1 MQTKK
6 PLLPRKIN
14 ALHTA
19 LLGWYGKNG
28 RKFQWRESRD
38 PYVILVSEVMLQQ
51 TQTARVAEKLPAFL
65 RRFPTVAALA
75 RAPRAAVIRAWQGM
89 GYNRR
94 AVHLHECAKQIRRR
108 GKKFPEKKEELIRLP
123 GIGKYTASAITCF
136 AHGQRVPVVDVNIR
150 RVLSRVLRQQT
161 ALSTLI
167 DEREIWNIAEALL
180 PRKRFYEWNQAL
192 MDIGATVCMR
202 RKAHCTECPLR
213 AHCVSATALNN
224 SNATEPPRSKKAEPS
239 HNGIPY
245 RIWRGRIIEL
255 LRTKKT
261 APVAAIARA
270 FAPAFTGANMLLLK
284 KLLHG
289 LERDGLV
296 KVGKSVSLAE

>member
-89 GYNRR
+89 GYN
-94 AVHLHECAKQIRRR
+94 
-108 GKKFPEKKEELIRLP
+108 
-123 GIGKYTASAITCF
+123 
-136 AHGQRVPVVDVNIR
+136 
-150 RVLSRVLRQQT
+150 
-161 ALSTLI
+161 
-167 DEREIWNIAEALL
+167 
-180 PRKRFYEWNQAL
+180 
-192 MDIGATVCMR
+192 
-202 RKAHCTECPLR
+202 
-213 AHCVSATALNN
+213 
-224 SNATEPPRSKKAEPS
+224 
-239 HNGIPY
+239 
-245 RIWRGRIIEL
+245 
-255 LRTKKT
+255 
-261 APVAAIARA
+261 
-270 FAPAFTGANMLLLK
+270 
-284 KLLHG
+284 
-289 LERDGLV
+289 
-296 KVGKSVSLAE
+296 